1 MAGNDTPD
9 SRCPLCTGE
18 GGTPVARTGNW
29 RVVLAAEPDYP
40 AFTRVIWSAHVAE
53 MSELGAA
60 DRDELMRVV
69 LAVEE
74 TQRAVLA
81 PDKVNLACFGNVV
94 PHLHWHVVPRWR
106 DDRHFPEPVWGRA
119 AGGRDAAVEARRARV
134 AARLP
139 SYLDALERRLAPG
152 A

>member
-1 MAGNDTPD
+1 M
-9 SRCPLCTGE
+9 CTGE
-18 GGTPVARTGNW
+18 GGTFVVRTRDW

-40 AFTRVIWSAHVAE
+40 AFTRVIWNAHVAE

-60 DRDELMRVV
+60 DREALMRVV
-69 LAVEE
+69 LAIEE
-74 TQRAVLA
+74 TQREVLG
-81 PDKVNLACFGNVV
+81 PDKVNLASFGNVV
-94 PHLHWHVVPRWR
+94 AHLHWHVIPRWR

-119 AGGRDAAVEARRARV
+119 AVGRDAAVEARRTWV

-139 SYLDALERRLAPG
+139 SYLEALGRRLAPG

>member
-1 MAGNDTPD
+1 MAAGATPD
-9 SRCPLCTGE
+9 RSCALCAGE
-18 GGTPVARTGNW
+18 GGTLLARARNW

-40 AFTRVIWSAHVAE
+40 AFTRVIWNAHVAE

-60 DRDELMRVV
+60 DRAELMHVV
-69 LAVEE
+69 LTVEE
-74 TQRAVLA
+74 TQRAVLV
-81 PDKVNLACFGNVV
+81 PDKVNLASFGNVV
-94 PHLHWHVVPRWR
+94 PHLHWHVVARWR

-119 AGGRDAAVEARRARV
+119 AVGRDAAVEARRNRV

-139 SYLDALERRLAPG
+139 SYLDALRRRLPAG